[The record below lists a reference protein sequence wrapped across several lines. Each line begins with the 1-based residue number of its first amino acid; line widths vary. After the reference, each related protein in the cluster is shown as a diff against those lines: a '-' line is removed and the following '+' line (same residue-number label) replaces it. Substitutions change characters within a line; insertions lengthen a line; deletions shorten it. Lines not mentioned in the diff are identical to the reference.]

1 MIPGDLS
8 VGAIAAI
15 AGAIVFAAVLR
26 GFTGFGFALAAVP
39 LVSLAIS
46 PRQAVPMVILQQL
59 LLGLVDGVR
68 AWRDCD
74 RRSVLQLAAGSVIGV
89 PAGIIALD
97 LMPGTVTR
105 MAIAFIVLA
114 AIVLLWKPRRLPFT
128 PGARTA
134 ASAGFIAGLFN
145 GLAAMPGPPAIAYY
159 LLTDTDPRKVRA
171 SLMAFFLA
179 TAVIAAPGTW
189 AAGLLDLDTA
199 ILALLGLPLVL
210 GGGHVGNRL
219 FLRYGAGSYRPIA
232 LLTLAAAAI
241 AILLREAIRL
251 IA

>member
-15 AGAIVFAAVLR
+15 AAAIVFAAVLR

-89 PAGIIALD
+89 PAGIVALD

-134 ASAGFIAGLFN
+134 ASAGFVAGLFN

-159 LLTDTDPRKVRA
+159 LLTDADPRKVRA

-189 AAGLLDLDTA
+189 AAGLLDLDTT
-199 ILALLGLPLVL
+199 ILALAGLPLVL
-210 GGGHVGNRL
+210 GGGYVGNRL

-232 LLTLAAAAI
+232 LLTLGAAAI
-241 AILLREAIRL
+241 AILLREAVRL

>member
-210 GGGHVGNRL
+210 GGGYVGNRL